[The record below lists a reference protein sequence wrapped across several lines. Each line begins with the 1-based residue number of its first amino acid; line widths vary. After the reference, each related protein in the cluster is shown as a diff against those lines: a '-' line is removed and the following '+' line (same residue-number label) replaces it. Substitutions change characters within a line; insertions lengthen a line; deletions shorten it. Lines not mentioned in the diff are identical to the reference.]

1 MIRNARDLS
10 IDQKAAIESLLGRR
24 VMENQAISV
33 RTIDPPALSDDR
45 RLEVLRRLEGLL
57 RAGGCATTTGFSRGS
72 RRHYGRGVTL
82 DPSALSACSVR
93 VLLDVHILVWAGAI
107 FSKAA
112 LHGVLVK

>member
-45 RLEVLRRLEGLL
+45 RLEVLRRLEVYFAQVDAQRQPASPEEADAIMDEAL
-57 RAGGCATTTGFSRGS
+57 RSTRP
-72 RRHYGRGVTL
+72 RYR
-82 DPSALSACSVR
+82 PVR
-93 VLLDVHILVWAGAI
+93 
-107 FSKAA
+107 
-112 LHGVLVK
+112 